1 MPSATFYIKNIR
13 RSLTS
18 VVSKL
23 PFSKIEGEA
32 ILLRS
37 QLNPENSLNEH
48 LVWLWSMLNIERKL
62 LKTLKQEGALLE
74 CRCEAKKDE
83 IIIKSNAA
91 EMLHL
96 LEADLY
102 VEVNR

>member
-1 MPSATFYIKNIR
+1 MTSATFYIKNMQR
-13 RSLTS
+13 GLSS
-18 VVSKL
+18 VASKI
-23 PFSKIEGEA
+23 PFSKVEGEA
-32 ILLRS
+32 IVMRS
-37 QLNPENSLNEH
+37 QLKPENSLNEH
-48 LVWLWSMLNIERKL
+48 LVWLWGMLNIERKL
-62 LKTLKQEGALLE
+62 LKTLKQEGAVLE
-74 CRCEAKKDE
+74 CRCEAKKGD